1 MKRKI
6 LLVAL
11 LGAAVSLSL
20 AETKTVHGKYTN
32 KTGQRT
38 DITDVS
44 ATTDLILDST
54 PNESANQGEMYR
66 AANKT
71 VKSITAIDTSAQDG
85 KGAVNIASNNPST
98 GITVDANSAT
108 DATAVSAASWK
119 QNFMTLVL
127 TNSSND
133 YKKANITVDFGSNLT
148 LTGAAPDQSQV
159 LSFEHFNGTV
169 SAKNTYLSNSNTQ
182 DFRRLLR
189 NLGRRTPRNR
199 LGEQIAHTSW
209 RQPYA

>member
-1 MKRKI
+1 
-6 LLVAL
+6 
-11 LGAAVSLSL
+11 
-20 AETKTVHGKYTN
+20 
-32 KTGQRT
+32 
-38 DITDVS
+38 
-44 ATTDLILDST
+44 
-54 PNESANQGEMYR
+54 MYR

-71 VKSITAIDTSAQDG
+71 VKSITAIDTSAADG
-85 KGAVNIASNNPST
+85 KGAVNIASSNPST

-148 LTGAAPDQSQV
+148 LTGAALDQSQV

-169 SAKNTYLSNSNTQ
+169 SAKNTYLSNSNSTNTTTLSISE
-182 DFRRLLR
+182 DSSVIWGGGRLETGSA
-189 NLGRRTPRNR
+189 N
-199 LGEQIAHTSW
+199 QIAHTSW